1 MEEKRK
7 NEIVGVYLMNKLW
20 LNWNELD
27 RLLVN
32 NEVVFF
38 GSGEWAEKTLRKIN
52 KKPKYILDNNKL
64 MQGTY
69 MNDVELVDPEI
80 LDSLEDEYIILIT
93 TGSYK
98 SVMKELDS
106 KGYKAANN
114 YYCSPVLYNQKIEYE
129 IKNNEQKILFTCS
142 EVPDTESESSGGGL
156 YKFDFKSGK
165 STKLLNG
172 KFHEFVMTKNNYF
185 ILDEFEGVKLLD
197 KKFNLL
203 ETYSGLPGS
212 IMHGLSIDEDN
223 NRLFVGN
230 TGRDS
235 VSILDSETGELI
247 KEIFITKKHEKGD
260 VDKHHLNDLNYYK
273 GDLFISMF
281 SFSGLWREG
290 VYDGGIAK
298 MNLEKEKITHYPKRE
313 LWMPHSINFINGE
326 MVFVDSMRGDVYK
339 TNNKKLVNV
348 NGFARGL
355 AYDGKYYYIGQS
367 EHRYFDRLKDISKNI
382 HLNCGI
388 HTYDPVHKASRF
400 YSFENMTN
408 IHTIKIMD

>member
-1 MEEKRK
+1 
-7 NEIVGVYLMNKLW
+7 MNKLW

-27 RLLVN
+27 RVLIDK
-32 NEVVFF
+32 EVVFF

-52 KKPKYILDNNKL
+52 KKPKFILDNNKL
-64 MQGTY
+64 MQNTY
-69 MNDVELVDPEI
+69 MQDIEIVDPKVI
-80 LDSLEDEYIILIT
+80 DTLDQDFIILIT

-98 SVMKELDS
+98 SVMEELNS
-106 KGYKAANN
+106 RGYNKFED
-114 YYCSPVLYNQKIEYE
+114 YYCSPVLYNQKIEYD
-129 IKNNEQKILFTCS
+129 IKNNEQKLMFTCS
-142 EVPDTESESSGGGL
+142 EVPNGKDNNLGGGL
-156 YKFDFKSGK
+156 YVFDIQNNEISKK
-165 STKLLNG
+165 ING
-172 KFHEFVMTKNNYF
+172 KFHELVKTRNYYYL
-185 ILDEFEGVKLLD
+185 LDEFEGVKKVSKD
-197 KKFNLL
+197 FKQIT
-203 ETYSGLPGS
+203 TYPGLPGS
-212 IMHGLSIDEDN
+212 IMHGLSIDIDN
-223 NRLFVGN
+223 RRLFVGN

-235 VSILDSETGELI
+235 VSILDLDNGKLI
-247 KEIFITKKHEKGD
+247 EEIFISKKYEKGD
-260 VDKHHLNDLNYYK
+260 VDKHHINDLHYYK

-298 MNLEKEKITHYPKRE
+298 MDLNKKKITHYPKSE

-400 YSFENMTN
+400 YSFENLTN
-408 IHTIKIMD
+408 IHTIKILD